1 MNKEV
6 YPLID
11 LIHTCNMPMQELLA
25 DIKSLQKILLS
36 KITNRPTIT

>member
-6 YPLID
+6 YPQID
-11 LIHTCNMPMQELLA
+11 LIHMYPMPMQELLA
-25 DIKSLQKILLS
+25 DIKSLQKNLLS